1 MRSTLIFLE
10 YLQSGLIPVN
20 GFWPESISE
29 FEKLLSSLSVEDR
42 RVANRKFRKIF
53 RKISKRYVADK
64 NKPTAGW
71 KKVYG
76 VGDAR
81 PTKAQLRNR
90 RRLVHEEISKMIS
103 RRMEDA

>member
-1 MRSTLIFLE
+1 MRNTLIFLE

-20 GFWPESISE
+20 GFWPESILD
-29 FEKLLSSLSVEDR
+29 FEKLLDSLSIEDR

-53 RKISKRYVADK
+53 RKISKHCMADK

-71 KKVYG
+71 NRVYG
-76 VGDAR
+76 IGYAK
-81 PTKAQLRNR
+81 PTKVQLRNR
-90 RRLVHEEISKMIS
+90 RRLVHQEISKMIN